1 MKKKTHHSLLAL
13 IILIVLLIIA
23 CLIYTGK
30 KNLHEDKPIR
40 DAAKNEVDK
49 LQILYNDKRFADIY
63 NRTCEDFKKATEK
76 DSFLFVM
83 ERKSN
88 VLGEFK
94 NHKLHYINVINSHY
108 VTLHYRVNYTHYS
121 LLEKFD
127 YIQSKD
133 KKLCLK
139 AMYTDDSGDYG
150 EVVKLD

>member
-1 MKKKTHHSLLAL
+1 
-13 IILIVLLIIA
+13 
-23 CLIYTGK
+23 
-30 KNLHEDKPIR
+30 
-40 DAAKNEVDK
+40 
-49 LQILYNDKRFADIY
+49 
-63 NRTCEDFKKATEK
+63 
-76 DSFLFVM
+76 
-83 ERKSN
+83 